1 MNPFTQQQ
9 EIAFA
14 RLQLFETPKE
24 LWANT
29 YFDTLKKP
37 WLDLQEATLFVIE
50 MEAEENKELF
60 DAIYSD
66 QALLGTRETPALDT
80 FDQRI
85 AA

>member
-14 RLQLFETPKE
+14 RQQLFEQPKE

-50 MEAEENKELF
+50 MEALEDKELHN
-60 DAIYSD
+60 AIYPD
-66 QALLGTRETPALDT
+66 QALLGTGETPAPDT

>member
-14 RLQLFETPKE
+14 RQQLFEQPKE
-24 LWANT
+24 LWADT

-37 WLDLQEATLFVIE
+37 WLDLQEATLFVLE
-50 MEAEENKELF
+50 MEALEDKELF
-60 DAIYSD
+60 NAIYPD
-66 QALLGTRETPALDT
+66 QALLGTGKASTLDT
-80 FDQRI
+80 VDQRL

>member
-14 RLQLFETPKE
+14 RLQLFEQPKE
-24 LWANT
+24 LWADT

-37 WLDLQEATLFVIE
+37 WLDLREATLFVIE
-50 MEAEENKELF
+50 MEAIEDKELF
-60 DAIYSD
+60 NAIHPD
-66 QALLGTRETPALDT
+66 QAILGTGEAGKWNT
-80 FDQRI
+80 FDQRL